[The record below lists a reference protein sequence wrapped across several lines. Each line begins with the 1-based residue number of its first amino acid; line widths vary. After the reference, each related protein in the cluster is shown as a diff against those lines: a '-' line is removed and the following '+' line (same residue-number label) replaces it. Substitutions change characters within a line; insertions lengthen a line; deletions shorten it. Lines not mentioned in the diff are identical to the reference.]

1 MEVIDEG
8 PAEQAAHLFSGNYSD
23 GWYISLMSRYT
34 LPSNSNLHE
43 ELSNITSK
51 IARQHF
57 GSSTMNYSTHSTRT
71 LCILQW
77 PDGISGFSR
86 YEFMYE
92 KLPQLM
98 TL

>member
-51 IARQHF
+51 IAHF
-57 GSSTMNYSTHSTRT
+57 GSSMMNYSTRTTRT

-92 KLPQLM
+92 RQLL
-98 TL
+98 T